1 MYKYS
6 LSTPWFLA
14 FLAALGW
21 GMGIGVVGSRSLGRR
36 LWFGVVMLILA
47 EVPRLLLPLPLVS
60 QPRIQPV
67 PAWMIALGAVILAG
81 SLYFGTPLFHIVPLT
96 APDRR
101 EPLRTDGL
109 YAVVRHPLM
118 LCDVFWP
125 LGWSLIWGSGIG
137 MALTPAWLLLV
148 WVLIHVEEES
158 LVREYGEVYRQY
170 QSQVPRLFPRPGVF
184 RRKQPSQN

>member
-1 MYKYS
+1 MS
-6 LSTPWFLA
+6 
-14 FLAALGW
+14 G
-21 GMGIGVVGSRSLGRR
+21 
-36 LWFGVVMLILA
+36 LIW
-47 EVPRLLLPLPLVS
+47 PPSPPKI

-67 PAWMIALGAVILAG
+67 PAWMITLGAVILAG
-81 SLYFGTPLFHIVPLT
+81 SLYFGTPVLRIAPLT
-96 APDRR
+96 APDRS

-109 YAVVRHPLM
+109 YGVVRHPLM

-148 WVLIHVEEES
+148 WVLTHVEEES

-170 QSQVPRLFPRPGVF
+170 QLKVPRLFPRISGG
-184 RRKQPSQN
+184 REKTL

>member
-1 MYKYS
+1 VFKQI
-6 LSTPWFLA
+6 STTTWFLA

-21 GMGIGVVGSRSLGRR
+21 GMANGVVGSRTLGRR
-36 LWFGVVMLILA
+36 LWFGVVMFILA
-47 EVPRLLLPLPLVS
+47 EVPRLLLPLPFIT

-81 SLYFGTPLFHIVPLT
+81 SLYFGTPVFRIAPLT
-96 APDRR
+96 APNRR

-118 LCDVFWP
+118 LCDIFWP
-125 LGWSLIWGSGIG
+125 LGWSMFWGSVIG
-137 MALTPAWLLLV
+137 MVLTPAWLLLV

-158 LVREYGEVYRQY
+158 LLREYGEAYRQY
-170 QSQVPRLFPRPGVF
+170 QAHVPRLFPRLNIF
-184 RRKQPSQN
+184 SRRLHH